1 MPTDLLS
8 ELNERQRDAV
18 EAIDGPLLIVA
29 GPGSGKTRLITYRI
43 AYLIRVCGVSP
54 SRIAAVTFTNKAAR
68 EMRERLGSLVSQ
80 TADDVTAGTFHS
92 FCARALRRDG
102 SSIGLDREFTI
113 YDDSDQVEMIKRS
126 MLETNVDPH
135 SFKPRSI
142 QSAISNA
149 KSQLLGAEGF
159 AMGAANYFD
168 EVVGRVYER
177 YEQLMAQSGAV
188 DFDDLLLKTYQ
199 MLEQSPEVAKKY
211 QERYVHFMI
220 DEFQDTN
227 VAQYAISRQIAK
239 LHRNLCAV
247 GDPDQSIYSWRNA
260 DIRNIMSFQKDYPD
274 AKLIALEQN
283 YRSTQTILD
292 AAGCLISSNSQRV
305 EKELF
310 TQNGKGVPI
319 VVEEGYDEEEEA
331 QIVLREIGAL
341 TSGGN
346 GNQGEYK
353 LGDVAVMYRVNAQ
366 SRALEEGCLRYGVP
380 YQVVGGQK
388 FYQRQGGQGP
398 DGVSPAA
405 GELQ

>member
-1 MPTDLLS
+1 MPPDLLS

-54 SRIAAVTFTNKAAR
+54 WRIAAVTFTNKAAR
-68 EMRERLGSLVSQ
+68 EMRERLQSVVSQ
-80 TADDVTAGTFHS
+80 TADDVTVSTFHA
-92 FCARALRRDG
+92 FCAMALRRDG
-102 SSIGLDREFTI
+102 SSIGLDREFSI
-113 YDDSDQVEMIKRS
+113 YDDSDQVGMIKRS
-126 MLETNVDPH
+126 MLETNVDPKR
-135 SFKPRSI
+135 FAPRSI

-149 KSQLLGAEGF
+149 KSQLVGAEGF
-159 AMGAANYFD
+159 AMRAANYFD

-177 YEQLMAQSGAV
+177 YEQLMEQSGAV

-199 MLEQSPEVAKKY
+199 MLEQSAEVAKKY

-227 VAQYAISRQIAK
+227 MAQYAIARQIVK

-260 DIRNIMSFQKDYPD
+260 DIRNILSFQEDFPD

-292 AAGCLISSNSQRV
+292 AADGLISSNSQRV

-310 TQNGKGVPI
+310 TPKR
-319 VVEEGYDEEEEA
+319 EG
-331 QIVLREIGAL
+331 RPHRG
-341 TSGGN
+341 SGG
-346 GNQGEYK
+346 
-353 LGDVAVMYRVNAQ
+353 
-366 SRALEEGCLRYGVP
+366 LRRSGR
-380 YQVVGGQK
+380 GA
-388 FYQRQGGQGP
+388 
-398 DGVSPAA
+398 DCAA
-405 GELQ
+405 GDRRPHRWREWQPGRVQAW